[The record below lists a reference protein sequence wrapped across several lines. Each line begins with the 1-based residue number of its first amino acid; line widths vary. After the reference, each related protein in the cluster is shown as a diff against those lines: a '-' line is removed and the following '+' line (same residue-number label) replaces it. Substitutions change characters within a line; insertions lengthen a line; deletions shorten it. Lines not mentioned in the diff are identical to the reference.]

1 MNELHISL
9 HVEPDSDAALA
20 VDEGADLALNLGE
33 KFEGGGTPY
42 SGRYEVT
49 PGESTQVLETAYHK
63 MTANVVVNPIPSNYG
78 LITWNGAT
86 LTVS

>member
-1 MNELHISL
+1 MNELHITL
-9 HVEPDSDAALA
+9 HVEPDSDAALH

-49 PGESTQVLETAYHK
+49 PGESTQVLDTAYRK
-63 MTANVVVNPIPSNYG
+63 MAENVVVNPIPSNYG
-78 LITWNGAT
+78 RITYNGST
-86 LTVS
+86 ITVS

>member
-9 HVEPDSDAALA
+9 HVEPDSDASLA

-49 PGESTQVLETAYHK
+49 PSESTQVLETAYHK
-63 MTANVVVNPIPSNYG
+63 MTENVVVNPIPSNYG
-78 LITWNGAT
+78 RITYNGAG
-86 LTVS
+86 LLVY

>member
-9 HVEPDSDAALA
+9 HVEPDSDAELH
-20 VDEGADLALNLGE
+20 VDEGADIALNLGE
-33 KFEGGGTPY
+33 KFDGCGTPY
-42 SGRYEVT
+42 SGPYEVT

-78 LITWNGAT
+78 RIAYSGAG
-86 LTVS
+86 LLVY

>member
-9 HVEPDSDAALA
+9 HVEPEADASLH

-49 PGESTQVLETAYHK
+49 PSESTQVLETAYRK

-78 LITWNGAT
+78 RITYNGST
-86 LTVS
+86 ITVS

>member
-9 HVEPDSDAALA
+9 HVEPDSDAALH
-20 VDEGADLALNLGE
+20 VDGGADLALNLGE

-49 PGESTQVLETAYHK
+49 PSESTQVLETAYHK

-78 LITWNGAT
+78 RITWNGT
-86 LTVS
+86 VITVS

>member
-9 HVEPDSDAALA
+9 HVEPESDAALA
-20 VDEGADLALNLGE
+20 VDEGADLALNLAE

-42 SGRYEVT
+42 TGEYEVT
-49 PGESTQVLETAYHK
+49 PGESTQVLETAYNK

-78 LITWNGAT
+78 RIAYSGAG
-86 LTVS
+86 LLVY